1 MKYSELVVVF
11 DQLESTSKRLAKT
24 HYIADLLK
32 KTPTEDLPMIVYML
46 QGRLFPPT
54 DERTLGVADKTAKK
68 AIEIATGLPEK
79 RVVSEWKKLGDLGKV
94 AEVLIKEKKQRT
106 LLSHTLTVKK
116 VFENLRKLVEIT
128 GGGSVDR
135 KLKLVAELLT
145 SAKPAE
151 AKYVIKTA
159 LEQLRFGVGEGVIR
173 DAIVWA
179 YFGKEIDLKYDEKK
193 HDISYN
199 DKYKSYVKAV
209 ESTYDL
215 TNDYAAVAKTAK
227 EKGLKG
233 LEKTDITLGQ
243 PIRAMLAM
251 KEDTIPDCFKR
262 VGTPAAIEYK
272 YDGFRMIIN
281 KDGRDV
287 KIFTRRLDNVTKQF
301 PEVVKAIREHVSA
314 RQCIL
319 DAEAVGFDP
328 KTKEYKPFQNISQR
342 IKRKYDIEMLA
353 KKLPVELHIFDIV
366 YHNGKNLLDAPF
378 KKRRDILDKIVSNK
392 KWSIQLAKQIVTS
405 DEKKAAEFYQEALD
419 LGHEGVMFKSLDGAY
434 QPGSRVGNM
443 IKFKPIME
451 PLDLVIVAAEWGT
464 GKRSGWLTSYVLAC
478 RDPKSGKF
486 MTVGKASTG
495 LKEKEEQ
502 GLSFKDLTKVLKSLI
517 KAEHGRKVELHPQ
530 IVIEIAFS
538 EIQKSPTYE
547 SGYALRFPRVVRIR
561 EDRGPHECATLA
573 DVKRM
578 YDKQKKTGK

>member
-1 MKYSELVVVF
+1 MKYSELVMVF
-11 DQLESTSKRLAKT
+11 EQLESTSKRLTKT

-32 KTPTEDLPMIVYML
+32 KIPTENLPMIIYML

-79 RVVSEWKKLGDLGKV
+79 KVISEWKKLGDLGKV
-94 AEVLIKEKKQRT
+94 AEVLVKEKKQRT
-106 LLSHTLTVKK
+106 LFSHTLTVKK
-116 VFENLRKLVEIT
+116 VFDNLRKLVEIT
-128 GGGSVDR
+128 GAGSVDR
-135 KLKLVAELLT
+135 KLKLIAELLT
-145 SAKPAE
+145 SAKPKE
-151 AKYVIKTA
+151 AKFIIKTA
-159 LEQLRFGVGEGVIR
+159 LEQLRFGVGEGVVR

-179 YFGKEIDLKYDEKK
+179 YFSKEIELKYDEKK

-199 DKYKSYVKAV
+199 ENYKKYVKAV

-215 TNDYAAVAKTAK
+215 MNDYAGVAKKAK

-233 LEKTDITLGQ
+233 LQKTGITLGQ
-243 PIRAMLAM
+243 PIRAMLAL
-251 KEDTIPDCFKR
+251 KEDTVKDCFKR
-262 VGTPAAIEYK
+262 VGSPAAIEYK

-281 KDGRDV
+281 KDGSDI

-301 PEVVKAIREHVSA
+301 PEVVKAIRAHVSA

-342 IKRKYDIEMLA
+342 IKRKYDIAMLS
-353 KKLPVELHIFDIV
+353 KKLPVELHIFDILF
-366 YHNGKNLLDAPF
+366 YKGENLLEAPF
-378 KKRRDILDKIVSNK
+378 KKRRQILEKIVSSK

-405 DEKKAAEFYQEALD
+405 NEKKASEFYSKALE
-419 LGHEGVMFKSLDGAY
+419 LGHEGVMFKNLASPY
-434 QPGSRVGNM
+434 QPGSRVGHM
-443 IKFKPIME
+443 IKFKPVME

-478 RDPKSGKF
+478 LDPKSGKF
-486 MTVGKASTG
+486 LTVGKASTG

-502 GLSFKDLTKVLKSLI
+502 GLSFKAMTKILRSLVR
-517 KAEHGRKVELHPQ
+517 AEHGRKVDVHPQ
-530 IVIEIAFS
+530 IVIEIAFN
-538 EIQKSPTYE
+538 EIQKSPTYK
-547 SGYALRFPRVVRIR
+547 SGYALRFPRITKIR
-561 EDRGPHECATLA
+561 DDRGPNECATLA

-578 YDKQKKTGK
+578 YEQQKK